1 MHWSYISG
9 IGALWSNKKALLRSK
24 SLNVMAIDI
33 QFDIANSCTLLTFAC
48 CQHFKRSKIFPTTRK
63 ASELSI
69 DCAHNNRFNDTVGVA
84 NAWIY
89 RNSTSIE
96 GRFDTIQVI
105 LEMFLSS
112 DMLNWIT
119 TSSTEIKHDFSDFLV
134 YSDITFTEY

>member
-1 MHWSYISG
+1 MHIYLVLARFEVSRRRYFGQNHWM
-9 IGALWSNKKALLRSK
+9 LWRLTFSLR
-24 SLNVMAIDI
+24 L
-33 QFDIANSCTLLTFAC
+33 DIANSCTSPTFAC
-48 CQHFKRSKIFPTTRK
+48 CQQFKRSKIFPTTRK

-69 DCAHNNRFNDTVGVA
+69 DWAHNNRFNDIVEVA

-119 TSSTEIKHDFSDFLV
+119 TSSTEIKDDFSDFLV
-134 YSDITFTEY
+134 YSDITLTEY